1 MDKLLDSFLKSLL
14 IELALDDLDKLS
26 AFLWKILYL
35 VMNLA
40 IFRIVNFVI
49 LQDAEKALHFI
60 SLLI

>member
-26 AFLWKILYL
+26 AFLWNILYL

-40 IFRIVNFVI
+40 IFRIVNFMI

-60 SLLI
+60 SLLV